1 MPDGELTASISGF
14 YKRSFAQMINL
25 EEKIEM
31 FKTVDDPEYW
41 VNLALQDEPL
51 TRRCNIDV
59 VNNQGTITLSG
70 TVPTEDAR
78 QAAERV
84 SKKQRGVVLVVNEL
98 KVA

>member
-1 MPDGELTASISGF
+1 
-14 YKRSFAQMINL
+14 
-25 EEKIEM
+25 M
-31 FKTVDDPEYW
+31 FLPQSRGIPHGRKFS
-41 VNLALQDEPL
+41 
-51 TRRCNIDV
+51 V

-70 TVPTEDAR
+70 TVRSEEAR